1 MSGIAEVRAVGSAVV
16 ARRRLRIGLVPTL
29 PILVLVAIPLLA
41 IFAPLITPWDP
52 VKNNLLDAK
61 LPPAWL
67 PGGDPSH
74 LLGTDRLGRDVFA
87 RLLYGARVSMS
98 VATLALAIAVTIGS
112 TVGIVAGYFGGW
124 LGSVLMRL
132 VDMVLSL
139 PMVLIA
145 LALAIALG
153 PSFTNMILVIG
164 FLIWPNLARLVRADT
179 LLLRQQEFVRYSRA
193 IGVPDWRIILRH
205 VIPNIVGTLLV
216 AVALEIPHVILVEAS
231 LSFLGAG
238 IPPPSA
244 SWGAMIADGRA
255 LIATG
260 WWIALFPGL
269 AIIVTVVSFN
279 ALGDWLRDHFD
290 PRLRDV

>member
-1 MSGIAEVRAVGSAVV
+1 VSGIAEVRAVGSAVV

>member
-1 MSGIAEVRAVGSAVV
+1 MSGIVEVRAVGSAVV

>member
-1 MSGIAEVRAVGSAVV
+1 
-16 ARRRLRIGLVPTL
+16 
-29 PILVLVAIPLLA
+29 
-41 IFAPLITPWDP
+41 
-52 VKNNLLDAK
+52 
-61 LPPAWL
+61 
-67 PGGDPSH
+67 
-74 LLGTDRLGRDVFA
+74 
-87 RLLYGARVSMS
+87 MS

-164 FLIWPNLARLVRADT
+164 LLIWPNLARLVRADT